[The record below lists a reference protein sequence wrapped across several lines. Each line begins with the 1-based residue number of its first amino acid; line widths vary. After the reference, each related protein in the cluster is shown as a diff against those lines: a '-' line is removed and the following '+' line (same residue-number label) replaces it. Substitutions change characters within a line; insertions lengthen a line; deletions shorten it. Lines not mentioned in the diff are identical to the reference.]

1 MLLTWKTLSM
11 SSLEYSQEAEEAKGL
26 FYNKEFTVYVEG
38 DDDVMFWTHLFD
50 LAEIDAHIEE
60 VGGNE
65 EISKKI
71 KEILDNNAS
80 FIVACD
86 SDHSD
91 FMDPIPHDRVIKTYG
106 YSIENSMYSPI
117 NLQKAIRNLGKKPV
131 KLKDEIEKWAES
143 FSNNLYD
150 LLVYDIANHKYDKG
164 VQVFGNNCHRFLK
177 NGTSREVCNTQV
189 SEYLKGIKSHFTDAE
204 IDVVKELLSKSKKE
218 IWYHL
223 KGHFITNGII
233 NLIQHHVKEI
243 SGTKSNISHDSLYAL
258 TIDCTEKWDS
268 RIDIKSII
276 SDIKKLKK
284 SA

>member
-1 MLLTWKTLSM
+1 M

-38 DDDVMFWTHLFD
+38 DDDVMFWSHLFD

-65 EISKKI
+65 EIEKKI

-86 SDHSD
+86 SDHSE
-91 FMDPIPHDRVIKTYG
+91 FMGPLTHNRVIKTYG
-106 YSIENSMYSPI
+106 YSIENSMYSSL

-131 KLKDEIEKWAES
+131 NLKDEIEKWAES

-177 NGTSREVCNTQV
+177 SGTSREVCNTQV
-189 SEYLKGIKSHFTDAE
+189 SRYLIGIKSHFTDKE
-204 IDVVKELLSKSKKE
+204 IDEVKEQLSKSKKE
-218 IWYHL
+218 IWFHL

-233 NLIQHHVKEI
+233 NLIQHYVKEI
-243 SGTKSNISHDSLYAL
+243 SGTKCNISHDSLYAL

-268 RIDIKSII
+268 RIDIKTII
-276 SDIKKLKK
+276 SDIKKIKNI
-284 SA
+284 A